1 MINFTKRL
9 AGNRWLPVLVTVIL
23 IIYQLIRIIAFI
35 DVYGGI
41 EHDGGW
47 MLSISRSL
55 AERGAYTTLVST
67 IVNPN
72 VTGGINVDQK
82 FDIQLADGR
91 IWFFTG
97 NGIGPAS
104 IVPDA
109 FILRIFGTD
118 FWALR
123 AGPLLFYILFLAVSA
138 YVLYRLAGLWA
149 IILFHAFFFF
159 YPHLSIFL
167 SYEAMVKFPACFTYC
182 GPTWPSRRPCT
193 ERPTTGDHAPG
204 STSLGPDW

>member
-1 MINFTKRL
+1 MKRINALTQTKL
-9 AGNRWLPVLVTVIL
+9 FL
-23 IIYQLIRIIAFI
+23 IIIVMILTAYQLWRIIAFI
-35 DVYGGI
+35 NVYGGI

-55 AERGAYTTLVST
+55 AETGAYTTLVST
-67 IVNPN
+67 IADPN
-72 VTGGINVDQK
+72 VPGDINVDQK
-82 FDIQLADGR
+82 FDIQAADGR

-109 FILRIFGTD
+109 LVLKVFGSS

-123 AGPLLFYILFLAVSA
+123 AGPLIFFTLFLLLTAYLLYELAGIWAVILFNA
-138 YVLYRLAGLWA
+138 YL
-149 IILFHAFFFF
+149 FF

-167 SYEAMVKFPACFTYC
+167 SYEAM
-182 GPTWPSRRPCT
+182 G
-193 ERPTTGDHAPG
+193 
-204 STSLGPDW
+204 